1 MFPDVEW
8 TKISAG
14 KSGDIPSK
22 RTGHC
27 MNFIGD
33 ALYIFAG
40 SNNEKILNDL
50 WKFSDGAWTKID
62 YKGEISARSGSK
74 SCVLGDYLF
83 IYGGYTRRGG
93 EYFKSLHRYCQ
104 S

>member
-1 MFPDVEW
+1 MSPQKVM
-8 TKISAG
+8 
-14 KSGDIPSK
+14 PSE

-33 ALYIFAG
+33 KLYVFAG

-50 WKFSDGAWTKID
+50 WRFDTMCEKWELVE
-62 YKGEISARSGSK
+62 YQGEISARSGSK
-74 SCVLGDYLF
+74 SCVFGDYLY

-93 EYFKSLHRYCQ
+93 EYFNSLHRYCQ
-104 S
+104 SLNTFE

>member
-1 MFPDVEW
+1 M
-8 TKISAG
+8 
-14 KSGDIPSK
+14 PSE

-33 ALYIFAG
+33 KLYVFAG

-50 WKFSDGAWTKID
+50 WRFDTMCEKWELVE
-62 YKGEISARSGSK
+62 YQGEISARSGSK
-74 SCVLGDYLF
+74 SCVFGDYLY

-93 EYFKSLHRYCQ
+93 EYFNSLHRYCQ
-104 S
+104 SLNTFE